1 MAALAAVTAG
11 DEVKAADIN
20 QFKDA
25 MEGASGSEVTWVL
38 KETSGQDFVI
48 KLGGNASSRKRAIQD
63 SDGSEIFK
71 IDGDGKITMYKE
83 LTLLSIATPVA
94 TTAGA
99 LEYDSTKKLI
109 SYANGTDRRLLGPQ
123 AIQTDVLLGLN

>member
-1 MAALAAVTAG
+1 MAVLDELTAG
-11 DEVKAADIN
+11 DDVKADYIN

-48 KLGGNASSRKRAIQD
+48 KLGGNASSRKLAIQD
-63 SDGSEIFK
+63 SDASEIFK

>member
-1 MAALAAVTAG
+1 MAVLDEVTAG
-11 DEVKAADIN
+11 DTVKAADIN

-38 KETSGQDFVI
+38 KETSGQDMVL
-48 KLGGNASSRKRAIQD
+48 KLGGNASSRKLSIQD
-63 SDGSEIFK
+63 SDGNEIFK
-71 IDGDGKITMYKE
+71 IDGDGKITLSKE
-83 LTLLSIATPVA
+83 LVLLAIATPVA